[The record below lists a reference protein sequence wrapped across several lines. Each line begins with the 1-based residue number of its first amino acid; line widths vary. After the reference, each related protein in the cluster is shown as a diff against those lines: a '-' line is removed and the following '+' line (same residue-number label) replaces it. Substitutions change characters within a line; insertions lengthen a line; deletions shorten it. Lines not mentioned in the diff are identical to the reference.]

1 MIKWLLIL
9 VLSWIAADGSA
20 STGRQSHSELGS
32 TAAVALEERAL
43 AGGVKAHRVEIFPLD
58 QRVNL
63 PKCGHSVDVLNDG
76 NQPILGR
83 VTVGMRCNT
92 PEPWTIYLRGRVTS
106 LVSIP
111 VLNRPVSRSEA
122 INESDIVVREI
133 EIDTD
138 LRGVLV
144 NRDQIV
150 RKVAL
155 RNLAAGKPLRRTDI
169 TAPQLITRGQSVTI
183 TSMAG
188 GLKVTMQGKALG
200 NAKAGD
206 RLWVQNRSSKKRVEG
221 VVTEQGKVLVQ

>member
-1 MIKWLLIL
+1 
-9 VLSWIAADGSA
+9 
-20 STGRQSHSELGS
+20 
-32 TAAVALEERAL
+32 
-43 AGGVKAHRVEIFPLD
+43 
-58 QRVNL
+58 
-63 PKCGHSVDVLNDG
+63 
-76 NQPILGR
+76 
-83 VTVGMRCNT
+83 MRCNT

-200 NAKAGD
+200 NARAGD
-206 RLWVQNRSSKKRVEG
+206 RLWVQNRSSKKKGRRRGNRTREG
-221 VVTEQGKVLVQ
+221 LSAII